1 MHSGARNRLGRGSVN
16 PYAGFCRGEL
26 RRRLLRCNQC
36 GGCRNPDDANN
47 KALHFKS
54 DCPSPGNAWARV
66 FGNGNSEKPLKAGST
81 YSLTYRV
88 YLKSNG
94 KDANGNVKR
103 AIINAQY
110 SDNNVGQ
117 WADGRTIINQYF
129 TSEAKIGEWVTT
141 TVNFTATKDAY
152 LVFYVANDG
161 GTGYSIYS
169 DFYIDDVVLKEVTE
183 TTVTFNSNGG
193 SNCAGITAFSG
204 AALTL
209 PTPTK
214 EGSDFL
220 GWYEDVALT
229 KGYVSAYQPENDI
242 TLYAKWDVVG
252 DGVWE
257 QDFENYI
264 LTSSNNKRLQS
275 ETVYAG
281 NYALQRFEVKN
292 EAGVSQP
299 NSFVPLFPRSTEKV
313 QVGKKYTLT
322 FKYKSASNNPF
333 NLYLVS
339 NRTTETNQGTAALSF
354 SAAAAANW
362 TEITKTVDL
371 TDSSKFTTNNYLCLY
386 SWGTAEY
393 FLDDI
398 RLVESAP
405 VTITYVTNN
414 STTVES
420 MTDYPGAALTLPTPN
435 SDTLGQVFGG
445 WYTDEALTNQFTA
458 AVYPAT
464 STMLYAKW
472 TKPGWTQDF
481 ESFKDEYNTNYS
493 NVIISG
499 IADHDLI
506 TVADREADDVTSGKR
521 SIRYS
526 YDSEVDG
533 GTASGDNRIVI
544 NAAGDRNALCDYFT
558 KAGDILKVSF
568 KYKVTTGAPK
578 LTVQTGYDDLKNA
591 WAASSK
597 SGIAQNETA
606 LAGNA
611 GEWQTF
617 TKSFTVNPD
626 SSISRVKTL
635 VFILSGAGEVYI
647 DDVEALVVPTGVETA
662 YNNKAAIRAADETA
676 NVKQGF
682 RLYNK
687 VNKQW
692 LEDYNIVEFGA
703 LAIRKGRLA
712 EGAAL
717 NASTENAAKGVA
729 WVKDGEYKLW
739 EDLGDSYT
747 FTAVLIGIREKFY
760 AEDYSVVTYAKDK
773 DGNYIYGEVQDLC
786 VYDVVDSH
794 FKLLPIFQQMHE
806 VYVNDGIACHFKCYE
821 LFWQLSYQ
829 LKMLTT
835 KNNLKSE
842 YNKIYKGIL
851 YLEQHFTQ
859 EVGPD
864 ELAEMCGLSVCY
876 FRRLFRQ
883 YKDMSPV
890 KYCNLLRMKKA
901 RELLES
907 GDYTVAEASD
917 AVGCTD
923 VFYFSKQFK
932 SVFGINASDCKPRP
946 HIEKQHLQNA

>member
-1 MHSGARNRLGRGSVN
+1 MLKKLVSLTLSALLVLTACIAAPVTASAEDRLTLTQDFEDYNLS
-16 PYAGFCRGEL
+16 ATDAEL
-26 RRRLLRCNQC
+26 AAT
-36 GGCRNPDDANN
+36 PDDANN

-66 FGNGNSEKPLKAGST
+66 FGDTTTEKYLKTGST
-81 YSLTYRV
+81 YSLTYRI
-88 YLKSNG
+88 YLVSFESG
-94 KDANGNVKR
+94 KR
-103 AIINAQY
+103 ALINAQY
-110 SDNNVGQ
+110 FANNLGQ
-117 WADGRTIINQYF
+117 WAAANSTIRSGSTPLQF
-129 TSEAKIGEWVTT
+129 STTSARKGEWVTVT
-141 TVNFTATKDAY
+141 YSFTATQDAY
-152 LVFYVANDG
+152 LGFNVANENG
-161 GTGYSIYS
+161 ATYTKYA
-169 DFYIDDVVLKEVTE
+169 DFYIDDVVLKEVTK

-193 SNCAGITAFSG
+193 SDCAAITAFSG

-220 GWYEDVALT
+220 GWYEDAALT

-371 TDSSKFTTNNYLCLY
+371 TDSSKFTTDNYLCLY

-464 STMLYAKW
+464 STVLYAKW

-493 NVIISG
+493 NVITSG

-506 TVADREADDVTSGKR
+506 TVADREADYVTSGKR

-544 NAAGDRNALCDYFT
+544 NAAGDRNALSDYFT

-578 LTVQTGYDDLKNA
+578 LTVQTGYDDLTNA
-591 WAASSK
+591 WAANDK
-597 SGIAQNETA
+597 RGIAWNETD

-626 SSISRVKTL
+626 DSISRVKTL
-635 VFILSGAGEVYI
+635 VFILRGAGEVYI

-662 YNNKAAIRAADETA
+662 YNNKAAIRAADVDA

-786 VYDVVDSH
+786 VYSVVESILASSTASEQDVATANAVIAQAVAAKAEDSS
-794 FKLLPIFQQMHE
+794 
-806 VYVNDGIACHFKCYE
+806 VVTYE
-821 LFWQLSYQ
+821 EW
-829 LKMLTT
+829 
-835 KNNLKSE
+835 KNS
-842 YNKIYKGIL
+842 
-851 YLEQHFTQ
+851 
-859 EVGPD
+859 
-864 ELAEMCGLSVCY
+864 
-876 FRRLFRQ
+876 
-883 YKDMSPV
+883 
-890 KYCNLLRMKKA
+890 
-901 RELLES
+901 
-907 GDYTVAEASD
+907 
-917 AVGCTD
+917 
-923 VFYFSKQFK
+923 
-932 SVFGINASDCKPRP
+932 
-946 HIEKQHLQNA
+946 